1 MKKLRIIIDIIM
13 FILIIILMGYHIT
26 DNKIHEY
33 IGITTFVLFIIHHII
48 NYRYYKNLFK
58 GKYNFGR
65 VFSLVIDALLLIAM
79 LGTMISS
86 IMISSEVFAFL
97 NITTTNIG
105 RRLHLIAT
113 SWCFILM
120 AIHIGMHLNVFV
132 YKLKNKLKNS
142 NFEYA
147 IYLLLIIAIIYGI
160 YSFIKHNLWEDL
172 FLLVEFK
179 FFDYE
184 QSPIMFYLECL
195 GIVIFIASLTY
206 FIIKLINKKK

>member
-33 IGITTFVLFIIHHII
+33 IGITIFVLFIIHHII

>member
-1 MKKLRIIIDIIM
+1 
-13 FILIIILMGYHIT
+13 
-26 DNKIHEY
+26 
-33 IGITTFVLFIIHHII
+33 
-48 NYRYYKNLFK
+48 
-58 GKYNFGR
+58 
-65 VFSLVIDALLLIAM
+65 M